1 MYKFW
6 FHFTIW
12 AGIAASL
19 LLALLIATP
28 ARYAAAQAVPTDT
41 PGGSSS
47 PFITNIFEGEPA
59 INVRVGPSTIL
70 YPAPCGTLPYGGTAP
85 ALGTSPAH
93 EWIEISFGTCP
104 GGVGWVY
111 AANVQVTGA
120 LHAVELPPT
129 PAPLATQTID
139 PTLAAAFNTTP
150 TSTRLPTFTPPP
162 PLSVPQYPSSGAS
175 VAGFPLGVVIS
186 VLAALGA
193 AVLGVSFFTRR

>member
-1 MYKFW
+1 MYRFW
-6 FHFTIW
+6 FHFTSW

-19 LLALLIATP
+19 LLALLIAMP
-28 ARYAAAQAVPTDT
+28 ARYASAQAVATDT

-70 YPAPCGTLPYGGTAP
+70 YPAPCGTLLYGGTAP

-93 EWIEISFGTCP
+93 EWIEISFPTCP

-139 PTLAAAFNTTP
+139 PTLAAQFNAAP
-150 TSTRLPTFTPPP
+150 TATRLPTFTPPP
-162 PLSVPQYPSSGAS
+162 PLTVPQYSNSGAS
-175 VAGFPLGVVIS
+175 VAGFPLGVIIGA
-186 VLAALGA
+186 LAALGA
-193 AVLGVSFFTRR
+193 AVLGISLFTRR